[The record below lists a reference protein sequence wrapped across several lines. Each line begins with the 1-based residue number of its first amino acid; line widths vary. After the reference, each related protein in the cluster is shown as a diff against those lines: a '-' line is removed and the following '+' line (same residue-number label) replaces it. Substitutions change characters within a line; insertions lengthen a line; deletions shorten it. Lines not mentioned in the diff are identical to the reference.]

1 MPRVPAPS
9 FRLTRREAARKLGL
23 FLAGSPL
30 LRGQLVSREG
40 HARVPSLEEMA
51 NVFEFEPV
59 ARGNMTRRSY
69 DYVAGGVE
77 DEVTLRRNREAF
89 NWISL
94 IPNHLRGVAEVN
106 LSTTI
111 LGHSMHAPIL
121 VAPTGGQAGVHPQGD
136 VEMHRGASAA
146 RATMCS
152 SFVATFPLSEI
163 AASGDGPLWP
173 QLYVHLNPTRVRERV
188 DQAAAVGA
196 QALVWT
202 VDAQYS
208 SLRERLRHDAALGQ
222 RTTERETQARS
233 RRRRGRRTP
242 PANPYRLNPESPSE
256 DWMFLE
262 TLRSWT
268 DLPILVKGLLTWED
282 ARLAVESG
290 ADGIVVS
297 NHGARYMP
305 HCASTIETLPEIVA
319 EVKGRIPVLIDGG
332 FRRGGDVLKAL
343 ALGASGVLVGRPPL
357 WGLGAFGAAGA
368 ERVLRI
374 LQAELAHAM
383 SACGVSRIP
392 EITPDLV
399 QADWP

>member
-1 MPRVPAPS
+1 MPPVQ
-9 FRLTRREAARKLGL
+9 LTRREAVHRLGL

-30 LRGQLVSREG
+30 LQGQFGPRATHE
-40 HARVPSLEEMA
+40 RVPSLDEMA

-59 ARGNMTRRSY
+59 ARGNMTRRNY

-89 NWISL
+89 NWVSL
-94 IPNHLRGVAEVN
+94 IPNSLKAVADVD
-106 LSTTI
+106 LSTEI
-111 LGHSMHAPIL
+111 LGQPMAAPIL

-136 VEMHRGASAA
+136 VEMHRGASGAE
-146 RATMCS
+146 ATMCC

-173 QLYVHLNPTRVRERV
+173 QLYVHLNPTRVRERI
-188 DQAAAVGA
+188 DQAHAVGA
-196 QALVWT
+196 KTLVWT

-208 SLRERLRHDAALGQ
+208 SLRERLRHDANLGQ
-222 RTTERETQARS
+222 RSSQREQQSRT
-233 RRRRGRRTP
+233 RRRRGRSAP
-242 PANPYRLNPESPSE
+242 PPNPYRVNPESP
-256 DWMFLE
+256 DQGWDFLD

-268 DLPILVKGLLTWED
+268 DLPIVVKGLLTWED
-282 ARLAVESG
+282 ARLAVDSG
-290 ADGIVVS
+290 ADAIVVS

-305 HCASTIETLPEIVA
+305 HCPSTIEVLPEIVN

-332 FRRGGDVLKAL
+332 FRRGSDILKAL
-343 ALGASGVLVGRPPL
+343 AIGASGVLVGRPPL
-357 WGLGAFGAAGA
+357 WGMGAFGAPGA

-374 LQAELAHAM
+374 LQAELALAM
-383 SACGVSRIP
+383 SGCGISRIADID
-392 EITPDLV
+392 ESVI